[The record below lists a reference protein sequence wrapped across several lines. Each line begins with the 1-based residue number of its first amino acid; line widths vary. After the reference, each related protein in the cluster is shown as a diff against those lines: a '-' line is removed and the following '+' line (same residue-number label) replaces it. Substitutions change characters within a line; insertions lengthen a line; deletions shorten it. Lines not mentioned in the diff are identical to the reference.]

1 MQVNPGT
8 VAADARLS
16 HSDSRARERLSVDP
30 DTCGTEQGELSPPGA
45 QQAEGGWLGSE

>member
-16 HSDSRARERLSVDP
+16 HSDSSARERLSVDP
-30 DTCGTEQGELSPPGA
+30 ATCGTQQCELSPPGA
-45 QQAEGGWLGSE
+45 QQAEGVWLGSE